1 MVENNFKRAS
11 FPLNSYLIWNP
22 YITKVSGALKTMCN
36 IRASSFLA
44 QFDIIDVLEKTK
56 AKE

>member
-1 MVENNFKRAS
+1 
-11 FPLNSYLIWNP
+11 
-22 YITKVSGALKTMCN
+22 MCN
-36 IRASSFLA
+36 IRVSSFLA

>member
-1 MVENNFKRAS
+1 MPLKKSFHL
-11 FPLNSYLIWNP
+11 FPLNSNLILNP
-22 YITKVSGALKTMCN
+22 YRARVSEALKTMCN
-36 IRASSFLA
+36 IRVSSFLA